1 MAQIDSGVAQCY
13 SDKQN
18 RKSSAKRRKYY
29 RRCGICGERYEQSEM
44 VRDSRASS
52 GWLAL
57 TVTCPSGLDMTRRNE
72 CGVSCSER

>member
-44 VRDSRASS
+44 MRDSRASS
-52 GWLAL
+52 GWLC
-57 TVTCPSGLDMTRRNE
+57 VDCHMSKCIGYDE
-72 CGVSCSER
+72 EE